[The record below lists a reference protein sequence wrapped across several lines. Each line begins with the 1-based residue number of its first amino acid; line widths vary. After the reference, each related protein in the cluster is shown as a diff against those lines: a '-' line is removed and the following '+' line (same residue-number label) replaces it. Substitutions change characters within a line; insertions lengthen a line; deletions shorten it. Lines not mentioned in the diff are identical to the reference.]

1 MYSGTLK
8 TLGALMPSTSITTE
22 IKVLLA
28 KDDLLL
34 GAIFRVM
41 ELGVTNAMEIVKQ
54 SGASNRGGVLQS

>member
-1 MYSGTLK
+1 
-8 TLGALMPSTSITTE
+8 MPSTSITTE